1 MTSTEDKLREYLKR
15 VTTDLQQTRQRL
27 QAVEAK
33 GSEPIAIVSMACRF
47 GGGADTPEKLW
58 QLLLDGGDAMTGFPV
73 DRGWD
78 VDGLYD
84 PDPDKPGKTYVRE
97 GGFLTGAAEFDA
109 EFFGISPREAQ
120 AMDPQQRLLLESAWE
135 AFERA
140 GVAPNSLRGSST
152 GVYVGAFNTSYASSI
167 SGGEGGDG
175 HLLTGNAT
183 SVVSGRISYLLGLEG
198 PAVTVD
204 TACSSSLV
212 ALHWAAQALRA
223 GECSLA
229 LAGGV
234 TVLPVPDLFV
244 EFARQRGL
252 APDSRVKAFADAA
265 DGTAWGEGAGILVLE
280 RLSDARRLGHPVLA
294 VVRGSAINQ
303 DGASSGLSAP
313 NGPSQQRVI
322 HAALENARLST
333 SDVDAVEAHGTG
345 TALGDPIEAQALLAT
360 YGRRRERPLLLG
372 SVKSNIGHTNAA
384 AGVAGV
390 IKVVQAI
397 QHGLLPK
404 TLNVD
409 APSSHVDWT
418 AGDVELVTEH
428 TPWPET
434 GRARRAGVSAFGI
447 SGTNAHVIVEQAPPA
462 DEPEE
467 SYTGPATVPW
477 VLSARTPEAL
487 RAQAARLRDGL
498 ADDATLADVG
508 FTLATARAH
517 LPHRA
522 AVLATDREA
531 ALSAVAA
538 LADGEPAAVEGS
550 VLAGRLAVLFTGQGA
565 QRLGMGRELH
575 ASFPVFAAAFDE
587 AVSAVDSHLDGSLRE
602 VVWGADEA
610 AIDETGWAQP
620 ALFALEVA
628 VFRLAESWGIVPD
641 FVAGHSI
648 GEIAAA
654 HVTGVLSLGDAA
666 ALVAARGRLMQAL
679 PAGGAMVSIQAAED
693 EVAPLL
699 TGDLALAAV
708 NGPASVVV
716 AGPEGAALALAERF
730 AADGR
735 KTKRLAVSHAFHS
748 PLMDP
753 MLGDFRAAIEGL
765 NFHAPEIPFVST
777 LTGALASADELATP
791 EYWVRHV
798 RGTVRFA
805 DGVTALGALGV
816 RKFLE
821 AGPDGVL
828 SAMAQD
834 SVPAGALLVPLLRKD
849 RAEET
854 TALTALATLHTR
866 GVPVDWAA
874 LFPGAHR
881 TDLPTYAFQHERFW
895 LSSGDGAGDVT
906 AAGLEAPGHPLL
918 GAAVELA
925 DGAGLLFTSRLS
937 LRSHPWLA
945 DHAVGGRAIFPGTA
959 FVELA
964 VRAGDEVGCDRV
976 EELTLAAP
984 LVVPAEGAV
993 RLQLR
998 VGAPDETGRRAVS
1011 VHSRAD
1017 GAVGEAWTQHASGF
1031 LVEAAGAP
1039 AEFDTTVWPPEG
1051 AESVPVEGCYESFAE
1066 GGFAYGSVFQGLRNV
1081 WRLGE
1086 DVYADVAL
1094 PDGVEPG
1101 EFGLHPALL
1110 DAAAQTTAFTGAP
1123 PGMPFSWADVTLH
1136 ASGATALRVR
1146 LSPRGESVEL
1156 AVADGT
1162 GAPVATVSAL
1172 TMRAITTG
1180 PETGSV
1186 HRDSLFRLD
1195 WLPLRSAPPA
1205 PESFTVLGEGT
1216 LLPEAAVAEGLDE
1229 LAAVPSVVVLPV
1241 AESTGDVVAE
1251 THERTSEVL
1260 ALLQKWLGDDR
1271 FADARL
1277 VVVTRGAT
1285 TGADLA
1291 AAAVHGLVRV
1301 AQSENPGRF
1310 GLVDL
1315 PDGSTDGLAA
1325 ALGSEEP
1332 LLALRGGIPLAG
1344 RLVRAEAGAG
1354 THDWDG
1360 TVLVTGGTGG
1370 LGSLLARHL
1379 VTRHDVRD
1387 LVLVSRRGAEADGAA
1402 ELRDELTALGADVTI
1417 EAADLT
1423 SREATAALLAR
1434 LDRPLSAVV
1443 HTAGVLDDGVLGSLT
1458 PDRMATVLRPKVDAA
1473 WHLNELIGDRTAL
1486 VLFSS
1491 VSGTFGG
1498 PGQGNYAA
1506 GNAFL
1511 DALAQH
1517 RRAAGLPAVS
1527 LAWGPWASTSGMTAT
1542 LSETDLRRIS
1552 GSGIPELAAEEG
1564 MALFDAAVTSGAP
1577 VLHPIRLDLPALR
1590 AQGELPHLLHAL
1602 VRPSSRRAV
1611 ATSAAADGLAARL
1624 SGLST
1629 ADRLRELVDLVRT
1642 QVAIVLGHAGSAAID
1657 PARAFSDLG
1666 FDSLTAVELRNRLGA
1681 ATGLRLPATAVFD
1694 YPTPAVLAEHLH
1706 DELVGSTPEVTAAAV
1721 TSRAVADD
1729 PVVIVGM
1736 SCRYPGGVR
1745 SPEDLWRLVAEG
1757 TDAITTFPE
1766 NRGWDL
1772 DALYDPD
1779 PDHAG
1784 TSYTRSG
1791 GFLHDAGEFDPAFFG
1806 MSPREALATDSQ
1818 QRLLLEVSWEALER
1832 SGIDPAGL
1840 RGSPTG
1846 VFAGVMYNDYGTL
1859 LGGREFEGFR
1869 GNGSSPSVVSGRVSY
1884 TFGFEGPAVTVD
1896 TACSSSLVAMHWAA
1910 QALRSGECSLA
1921 LAGGVTVLSTPD
1933 LFVEFSRQRGMSAD
1947 GRCKSFADGADGVG
1961 WAEGVGV
1968 VVLERQSDA
1977 VRNGHH
1983 ILAVLRGSA
1992 VNQDGAS
1999 NGLTAP
2005 NGPSQQRVIRQ
2016 ALASGRLST
2025 QDVDV
2030 VEAHGTGTTLG
2041 DPIEAQAL
2049 LATYG
2054 QGRETPLLLGSIKSN
2069 LGHTQAAAGVAGVI
2083 KMVQA
2088 MRAGLVPSTLHV
2100 DGPSS
2105 HVDWTAG
2112 DVELV
2117 AETTAWPEADRP
2129 RRAGVSSFGISGTN
2143 AHLIL
2148 EQAAPVAEPAPS
2160 AVTGPVPWVVSGRTP
2175 DAVRAQA
2182 GKLLAAAQA
2191 EPEHSLADVGFSLA
2205 TTRAGLEHR
2214 AAVVGQT
2221 RDELL
2226 AGLGALAAGEPH
2238 ADAVEGVAR
2247 TGRLAMLFTGQGAQR
2262 LGMGREL
2269 YHRFAVF
2276 AAAFDETLAA
2286 LDAHLGTP
2294 LKTVIWGED
2303 AAAVDETG
2311 WTQPGLFAVEVAG
2324 YRLAES
2330 WGVRPDFVAGHS
2342 IGEIAAAHV
2351 AGVFTLEDAA
2361 ALVCA
2366 RGRLMQALPRGGA
2379 MVSIRASEEEITP
2392 LLTEGVS
2399 IAAINGP
2406 ASIVVSGVEA
2416 EVTAVAEH
2424 FAAQGRRT
2432 RELPVSHAFHSPLI
2446 QPILRAFRGIA
2457 EELTYHEPKIPVVST
2472 LTGAAATAEELCSP
2486 EYWVRHV
2493 REAVRFSDGIRTL
2506 ADLGATTFFEV
2517 GPDGVLSAMA
2527 RESLEDADAVFVP
2540 LLRKGRDEV
2549 RTAVTAIA
2557 RLHVAGTP
2565 VDWAA
2570 VFPGAHVV
2578 DLPTYAFQHQW
2589 FWPAAT
2595 PGLGDAA
2602 AVGLRPAEHPLLNG
2616 TVELAENDGVLFTG
2630 RLSLASHPWL
2640 AEHAVQGTVLLPGT
2654 AFLELAFRAGDE
2666 VGCDHVDELTLAAPL
2681 VLPERGAVQLQV
2693 HVGAPGDGEGRALSV
2708 HSRAEGE
2715 LDAWTLHATGVLSS
2729 GAADD
2734 GGYSSAEWPPAG
2746 AEPIDLGGCYERY
2759 AEAGFAYGASFQG
2772 LHAAWRRGDDVF
2784 AEVTL
2789 PGAEGRAEETAAEF
2803 GLHPAVLDAL
2813 LHAAGHLGIGD
2824 EGGSLPFS
2832 WSGVSLRASG
2842 AATVR
2847 ARLTRTG
2854 DDTLSLDLTDAAGA
2868 PVASV
2873 GGLALRAVSALGTA
2887 PVAGSRDPLFRL
2899 AWPPIAGEPAV
2910 PGDVAVVGPDTL
2922 GLAAAIEHCT
2932 AVTSY
2937 ARLSDVDAV
2946 PAVVVIPVDAGI
2958 ATGTVPE
2965 AAHAESAEVL
2975 ALLQQW
2981 LAEERFSAARLVFVT
2996 RGATTG
3002 EDVAAGAV
3010 WGLVRA
3016 ADVEHPGRFGLVD
3029 LTDDDTTLLAAAL
3042 GTTEPQVA
3050 IRAGAVTS
3058 ARLERAAPAD
3068 PVTWNPGGTVLITGG
3083 TGGLGRIIAE
3093 HLVTQHGVRKLLLL
3107 SRRGGE
3113 AAGVV
3118 ELVAELATHGADA
3131 TVVAC
3136 DAADRE
3142 ALAAVLAE
3150 HPVSAVVHAAGVLDD
3165 GVLDALTPE
3174 RMTTVLRPKVDAA
3187 WNLHELA
3194 GDLDAFVLFS
3204 SLSGTFGGAGQGNY
3218 AAGNAFLDALAE
3230 HRRAA
3235 GLPAVSL
3242 AWGPWAQ
3249 AAGMTGAL
3257 TEAEMRRMARSGMP
3271 ALTREQ
3277 GLALFDAGVAA
3288 DDAAVVTARLDLAAL
3303 RQAGEIPPVLRGLV
3317 RTRARRAAAGGA
3329 ATAGA
3334 LAQRLTGLDGAA
3346 RKRELVDLVRGQV
3359 AVVLA
3364 HADASAV
3371 EATRAFSELGFD
3383 SLTAVE
3389 LRNRV
3394 SAVTGLRLPAT
3405 AVFDHPTVEALAAFV
3420 LDELFGT
3427 ELDEAVPAVTG
3438 QVVSD
3443 DPIVIV
3449 GMSCRY
3455 PGGVS
3460 SPEDLWRLV
3469 SEGVDAITEF
3479 PNDRG
3484 WDVDSLYDADP
3495 DRPGTTTTR
3504 FGAFLHDA
3512 PAFDPEF
3519 FGLSPREA
3527 LTTDS
3532 QQRLLLETSWE
3543 ALERAGIDP
3552 AGLRGSPTGVFAGVM
3567 YSDYSSLLSDAEYEG
3582 YQGSGSAGSI
3592 ASGRVSYTFGF
3603 EGPAMTIDTA
3613 CSSSLVGLHLA
3624 AQALR
3629 AGECSLALAGGV
3641 TVMSTPGTFIEFSR
3655 QRGLAAD
3662 GRCKSFAEGADG
3674 TGWGEGVGMLV
3685 LERQSDALR
3694 NGHRVLA
3701 VVRGSAI
3708 NSDGASNGLTAPNG
3722 PAQQRV
3728 IRQAL
3733 ASGRLSTADVD
3744 AVEAHGTGTTL
3755 GDPIEAQALL
3765 ATYGRD
3771 RETPLLLGSIKSN
3784 IGHTQAAA
3792 GVAGVIKMVQA
3803 MTHGVLP
3810 RTLHVDAP
3818 SSHVDWSEGAV
3829 ELLTEPRPW
3838 PEVERPRRAG
3848 VSSFGISGTN
3858 AHVILEQ
3865 PAAVAVPKPAPSAGV
3880 VPWVLSGR
3888 TPEAVRAQA
3897 ARLAEHLDG
3906 SAEGSSPADLGWSLA
3921 STRSAFDHRAVVL
3934 AEDHDQAVAAL
3945 IALAAGEPG
3954 AVEGTVLGGRTAALF
3969 TGQGSQ
3975 RLGMGRDLYNR
3986 FPAFAKAFDAAVAE
4000 LDRQLESPLSAVVWG
4015 EDPDQL
4021 DRTGWAQPAI
4031 FALEVALFR
4040 LVESWGVS
4048 PELVAGHSIGEIA
4061 AAHVAG
4067 VLSLADA
4074 AVLVAAR
4081 GRLMQGLPRGG
4092 TMVSIQASE
4101 DEVTP
4106 LLTDQV
4112 SIAAVNGPNSVVV
4125 AGAERAVLAIA
4136 DEFAAR
4142 RRKTRRLR
4150 VSHAFHSPLMDPMLD
4165 YFRAVVGELT
4175 FRAPEIPF
4183 VSTVTGELVAA
4194 EELTDPEY
4202 WVRHVRETV
4211 RFADGIRTLADQG
4224 ARVFVEL
4231 GPDGTLSAM
4240 AQDSVSEGAVLVP
4253 LLRKDRPEDVSVLTA
4268 LSRLHVGGVAV
4279 DFASLFPGARV
4290 VDLPTYAFQHRRFW
4304 PAAATGGSGDVRAAG
4319 LTSAGHPLL
4328 GAAVQL
4334 ADGEGALFTSRL
4346 SVRSHPWLAEHA
4358 VHGAVL
4364 VPGTALL
4371 ELVVRAGDEVGCA
4384 VVEELTLAAPL
4395 VLPADGAV
4403 QVQLR
4408 TGAADETGRRT
4419 VTVHS
4424 RPEGHDDWRQHATG
4438 VLAGGPVT
4446 APSFDAT
4453 EWPPAGAEV
4462 IGLDGF
4468 YEEFGEAGFAY
4479 GPLFQGVRAAW
4490 RLGADV
4496 FAEVVLPEDTAD
4508 AAAAFG
4514 LHPALLDACLHPA
4527 AFAGLDRG
4535 VVPFSW
4541 RDTTLRAAG
4550 AAEVRVR
4557 LSRAADDEISLEL
4570 ADVTGAPVASV
4581 GSLKLREIGT
4591 GLSAGSDALFE
4602 PAWAPLGAESPL
4614 PAAAVIL
4621 DDDGLGLADAFAAAG
4636 VPTDVVATAAGPVVA
4651 LVGLS
4656 TPDLPVPAAVRT
4668 LTADVLA
4675 RLQSWLTEDHAE
4687 TDRLVFVTRGA
4698 TTGADPA
4705 AAAVWG
4711 LVRSAQSEHPGRFG
4725 LVDLDTDSVLVP
4737 QAVASGEPQVA
4748 VRDGALFAP
4757 RLARAGSAGEPVT
4770 WNPDGTVL
4778 VTGGTGGLGRIFTE
4792 YLVTEHGVRNLL
4804 LLSRSGPDAP
4814 GVARFVETLAEAGA
4828 SAEVVACDVAD
4839 RDALAAVLAE
4849 HPVSAVV
4856 HTAGVLD
4863 DGVLES
4869 LTPDR
4874 FDTVLRP
4881 KVDAAWNLHEL
4892 TSDLDA
4898 FVVFSSVAG
4907 LFGGAGQGNYAA
4919 GNTFLDALAEHR
4931 RAAGQPAVS
4940 LAWGPWAQDSGM
4952 TGVLTSADLRRM
4964 QDSGL
4969 PPLEREQGLELFDE
4983 ALATGRPVVV
4993 PARLDLGAF
5002 RAAPE
5007 IPPLVRGLVRTP
5019 VRRAAAGAA
5028 AGATLVQK
5036 LLGLPEAD
5044 RREAVLDLVR
5054 REVAGVLAYADAG
5067 AVEPAR
5073 AFQSLGF
5080 DSLTAVELRNRITA
5094 VSGLRLPATL
5104 IFDYPTSYALAE
5116 HLWTELF
5123 GDLAGSADGTSVPA
5137 AAMPSLT
5144 DDPIVIVGMACRY
5157 PGGVASPEDLW
5168 RLVTEGADAITEFPA
5183 DRGWDVESLYDPDPE
5198 HLGTSYTRSGGFLH
5212 DAAEFD
5218 PGFFGMSPREAMT
5231 TDTQQ
5236 RQLLEVSW
5244 EALERSG
5251 IDPAGLRGSP
5261 TGVFAGVMYND
5272 YSSTLSSS
5280 EYEGYQGHGSAG
5292 SVASGRVSYTFG
5304 FEGPAVT
5311 VDTACSSSLVAMHW
5325 AAQALRSGECSLALA
5340 GGVAVMSTPAAFV
5353 EFSRQR
5359 GLSPDGRCKA
5369 FSESADGVGWAEGV
5383 GVLVLERQ
5391 SDAVR
5396 NGHHVLAVLRGSA
5409 INQDGASNGL
5419 TAPNGP
5425 SQQRVIRQALASG
5438 GLSTADVDVVEAH
5451 GTGTTL
5457 GDPIEA
5463 QALLATYGQDRET
5476 PLLLGSVKS
5485 NIGHT
5490 QSAAG
5495 VAGVI
5500 KMVLAMQAGRVPHT
5514 LHVTEPSTH
5523 VDWTAG
5529 AVSLVTEPTVWPETD
5544 RPRRAGI
5551 SSFGISGTNAHLIV
5565 ELPHEVHVPELD
5577 DEPEPAG
5584 HHAARD
5590 GLVPW
5595 VLSARTPAAL
5605 RAQAARLHTAL
5616 AEQDTLS
5623 PADVGWTLLA
5633 GRSLFEHRAVV
5644 PAEDRASA
5652 LAELAALAAGE
5663 GNAVTG
5669 SVRTGKLAVLFP
5681 GQGAQ
5686 RLGMGRELYD
5696 RFAVFAAAFDEV
5708 VSEVDRHLDGSLRD
5722 VVWGSDD
5729 AELNQTGWAQPALFA
5744 LEVALFRLAESWG
5757 VAPDLVAGH
5766 SIGEI
5771 AAAHV
5776 AGVLS
5781 LADAAALVAARGRLM
5796 QALPG
5801 SRKASRSD
5809 SVESGGGGMDG
5820 GAMVAVQAAEDEVA
5834 PLLSDGVTI
5843 AAINGPDSV
5852 VVAGA
5857 EAAVTA
5863 VAEQLAERG
5872 RRTRR
5877 LAVSHAFHSPLMDPM
5892 LDEFRAVVET
5902 LSFRPPK
5909 LAFVST
5915 LTGTPVTADELCS
5928 ADYWVR
5934 HVREAVRFAD
5944 GVRALADQGARKF
5957 LELGPDGTLTAMA
5970 AASVPE
5976 DAVTVSFL
5984 RKDRGE
5990 EQAAVTALGVL
6001 HVHGTAV
6008 DWAPLFRG
6016 AHQVDL
6022 PTYAFQH
6029 QRFWPAPVAGASGDV
6044 RAAGLGAPDH
6054 PLLGAAV
6061 ELAGCEELLFTSRLS
6076 LRSHPWL
6083 ADHTFGD
6090 AVLVPGTGLLELAV
6104 RAGAEVGC
6112 ETVEELTL
6120 AAPLILPAE
6129 GALQVQLRVS
6139 APDAAGSR
6147 PVTVHSRPEGESEW
6161 VQHASGLLAVA
6172 PKPAAPAVESWPP
6185 AGAEPMELEGCYE
6198 AFADAGFGYGPVFQG
6213 LRAAWR
6219 TEDEIFAEVT
6229 LPDGVD
6235 GRGYGVHPALLDASL
6250 HASLLAGSEEDGG
6263 GLPFLWEGLTVH
6275 AGGASAVRVRL
6286 TPRGAD
6292 AMAVALTDPAGNPV
6306 VSIANLRTRV
6316 VAPSGIEDTALFRVG
6331 WVPVTS
6337 GGELPAAVSVSVSD
6351 AALASSLS
6359 DAGVA
6364 VADDAP
6370 VEVVAMPDGSVADVT
6385 NAVLERLQPALT
6397 GDTRVVF
6404 VSRGAVEGDNL
6415 AAAAAHG
6422 LVRSAMA
6429 ENPGRFGLVDL
6440 DSGPVSAEAWGRVLD
6455 GGEPQ
6460 VIVRDG
6466 AVLAARLERQPAP
6479 EERVS
6484 WRGRV
6489 LVTGGTGGL
6498 GSAVA
6503 RHLVVEHGVRS
6514 LVLVSRRG
6522 PAAPGADAL
6531 VESLR
6536 GLGAEVLVEACDPAD
6551 RSALAELLSR
6561 YPVDGVVHAA
6571 GVVDDGVIASLTPER
6586 MEKVLR
6592 AKVDAAWNLH
6602 SLVGEVSAFVLFSSV
6617 AGVFGGAGQGNY
6629 AAGNAYLDALAQLR
6643 RREGK
6648 PAVSLAWGPWS
6659 EVGMVGALGADEAE
6673 RMNRSGFPMLAVDDG
6688 LALMDAGLSVS
6699 SAAVVAAR
6707 IEFGVFR
6714 AGGDVP
6720 ALMRGLVRV
6729 PVKRAAVV
6737 AGGGRL
6743 AERLSGLG
6751 EAEQTEVLLEVV
6763 CRQAAEVLGHADAG
6777 EISGKSEFQSLGF
6790 DSLTAVEYRNRLGA
6804 VVEMRLPAT
6813 LLFDYPTPVE
6823 LVGYLRER
6831 LVPEEAGA
6839 GALLAELDRIAVVM
6853 GEMVVEPGMVEE
6865 VAGRI
6870 EVLRSRWGKVA
6881 GDAGG
6886 AGGSGSEF
6894 DFEGASDDEVFDMLD
6909 NELGL
6914 S

>member
-33 GSEPIAIVSMACRF
+33 DTEPIAIVSMACRF

-58 QLLLDGGDAMTGFPV
+58 QLLLDGGDAMTGFPL

-322 HAALENARLST
+322 QAALENARLST
-333 SDVDAVEAHGTG
+333 ADVDAVEAHGTG

-372 SVKSNIGHTNAA
+372 SVKSNLGHTNAA

-397 QHGLLPK
+397 RHGLLPK

-409 APSSHVDWT
+409 APSSQVDWT
-418 AGDVELVTEH
+418 AGDVELVTDH

-447 SGTNAHVIVEQAPPA
+447 SGTNAHVIVEQAPVA
-462 DEPEE
+462 DESAE

-477 VLSARTPEAL
+477 VLSGRTPEAL
-487 RAQAARLRDGL
+487 RAQAARLRDDL
-498 ADDATLADVG
+498 AAEASLADVG
-508 FTLATARAH
+508 LTLATARAH

-538 LADGEPAAVEGS
+538 LADGEPGAVEGS
-550 VLAGRLAVLFTGQGA
+550 ALAGRLAVLFTGQGA

-587 AVSAVDSHLDGSLRE
+587 AVSAVDAHLGGSLRD
-602 VVWGADEA
+602 VVWGSAEA
-610 AIDETGWAQP
+610 TLDETGWAQP

-628 VFRLAESWGIVPD
+628 LFRLAESWGIEPD

-654 HVTGVLSLGDAA
+654 HVAGVLSLADAA

-679 PAGGAMVSIQAAED
+679 PAGGAMVSIQASEH
-693 EVAPLL
+693 EVAPYL
-699 TGDLALAAV
+699 TGELALAAV

-716 AGPEGAALALAERF
+716 AGPEAAALALAERLS
-730 AADGR
+730 AEGR

-753 MLGDFRAAIEGL
+753 MLDDFRAAIAGL
-765 NFHAPEIPFVST
+765 TFHAPEIPFVST
-777 LTGALASADELATP
+777 VTGAQISADELATP

-805 DGVTALGALGV
+805 DAVAALSALGV
-816 RKFLE
+816 RKVLE

-828 SAMAQD
+828 SALAQE
-834 SVPAGALLVPLLRKD
+834 SVPAEAVLVPLLRKD

-874 LFPGAHR
+874 VLPGARR

-895 LSSGDGAGDVT
+895 LTSGTGTGDVT

-925 DGAGLLFTSRLS
+925 GDEGLLFTSRLS

-998 VGAPDETGRRAVS
+998 VGVPDETGRRAIS
-1011 VHSRAD
+1011 VHSRTD
-1017 GAVGEAWTQHASGF
+1017 DAWTQHASGF
-1031 LVEAAGAP
+1031 LAERAGAP
-1039 AEFDTTVWPPEG
+1039 AAFDTSVWPPEG
-1051 AESVPVEGCYESFAE
+1051 AEPVDLDGCYAAFAE
-1066 GGFAYGSVFQGLRNV
+1066 GGFAYGPVFQGLRSV

-1110 DAAAQTTAFTGAP
+1110 DAAAQTTAFTGAVA
-1123 PGMPFSWADVTLH
+1123 GMPFSWADVTLH
-1136 ASGATALRVR
+1136 ASGAAALRVR

-1172 TMRAITTG
+1172 TMRPITTEAVTG
-1180 PETGSV
+1180 PSL
-1186 HRDSLFRLD
+1186 RDALFRLD
-1195 WLPLRSAPPA
+1195 WLPLRSTPMA
-1205 PESFTVLGEGT
+1205 PEAVTVLGDGT
-1216 LLPEAAVAEGLDE
+1216 LLPEAPVAAGLDD
-1229 LAAVPSVVVLPV
+1229 LAEVPPVVVLPV
-1241 AESTGDVVAE
+1241 APSTGDVIAE

-1260 ALLQKWLGDDR
+1260 ALLQRWLDDER
-1271 FADARL
+1271 FAEARL

-1285 TGADLA
+1285 TGDDLTS
-1291 AAAVHGLVRV
+1291 AAVHGLVRV

-1310 GLVDL
+1310 GLIDL
-1315 PDGSTDGLAA
+1315 TDGTTDGLPA

-1332 LLALRGGIPLAG
+1332 LVALRDGIALAG

-1354 THDWDG
+1354 TPDWDPDG
-1360 TVLVTGGTGG
+1360 TVLITGGTGG
-1370 LGSLLARHL
+1370 LGRLLARHL
-1379 VTRHDVRD
+1379 VTRHDVRH
-1387 LVLVSRRGAEADGAA
+1387 LTLVSRRGPAA
-1402 ELRDELTALGADVTI
+1402 EGADELRAELTALGADVVI

-1423 SREATAALLAR
+1423 SREATADLLAG
-1434 LDRPLSAVV
+1434 LARPVSAVI

-1458 PDRMATVLRPKVDAA
+1458 PDRMTTVLRPKVDAA
-1473 WHLNELIGDRTAL
+1473 WHLHELVGAEAPL

-1517 RRAAGLPAVS
+1517 RRAVGLPAVS
-1527 LAWGPWASTSGMTAT
+1527 LAWGPWASTAGMTAT

-1552 GSGIPELAAEEG
+1552 SSGIPELTAAEG
-1564 MALFDAAVTSGAP
+1564 TALFDAAVTADGP

-1611 ATSAAADGLAARL
+1611 ATSAAAEGLAARL
-1624 SGLST
+1624 AGLST
-1629 ADRLRELVDLVRT
+1629 EDRLRELVDLVRT

-1666 FDSLTAVELRNRLGA
+1666 FDSLTAVELRNRLGT

-1694 YPTPAVLAEHLH
+1694 YPTPAVLARYLH
-1706 DELVGSTPEVTAAAV
+1706 DELAGSAPEVTPAAV
-1721 TSRAVADD
+1721 TRAAVADD

-1779 PDHAG
+1779 PDHTG

-1846 VFAGVMYNDYGTL
+1846 VFAGVMYNDYGSL

-1933 LFVEFSRQRGMSAD
+1933 LFVEFSRQRGMAAD

-1977 VRNGHH
+1977 VRNGHR

-2054 QGRETPLLLGSIKSN
+2054 QDREQPLLLGSIKSN

-2100 DGPSS
+2100 DGTSS

-2117 AETTAWPEADRP
+2117 ARATAWPEADRP

-2148 EQAAPVAEPAPS
+2148 EQAGPVAEPEPTP
-2160 AVTGPVPWVVSGRTP
+2160 VTGPVPWVVSGRTP

-2182 GKLLAAAQA
+2182 GKLLAAVEA
-2191 EPEHSLADVGFSLA
+2191 EPERSLADIGFSLA
-2205 TTRAGLEHR
+2205 TTRAGLEYR
-2214 AAVVGQT
+2214 AAVVGET

-2226 AGLGALAAGEPH
+2226 AALGALAAGEPH
-2238 ADAVEGVAR
+2238 ADAVAGVAR

-2262 LGMGREL
+2262 LGMGRAL
-2269 YHRFAVF
+2269 YERFPVF
-2276 AAAFDETLAA
+2276 AAAFDETVAA
-2286 LDAHLGTP
+2286 LDTHLGTP
-2294 LKTVIWGED
+2294 LKSVIWGDD

-2379 MVSIRASEEEITP
+2379 MVSIRASEDEVTP

-2399 IAAINGP
+2399 IAAVNGP

-2457 EELTYHEPKIPVVST
+2457 EELTYAEPKIPVVST

-2486 EYWVRHV
+2486 DYWVRHV
-2493 REAVRFSDGIRTL
+2493 REAVRFADGIRALTG
-2506 ADLGATTFFEV
+2506 LGATTFFEI
-2517 GPDGVLSAMA
+2517 GPDEVLSAMA
-2527 RESLEDADAVFVP
+2527 RESLDDLDGTDTVTVP
-2540 LLRKGRDEV
+2540 LLRKDRDEV
-2549 RTAVTAIA
+2549 RTAVTALA

-2565 VDWAA
+2565 VDWTAL
-2570 VFPGAHVV
+2570 FPGAHPV

-2595 PGLGDAA
+2595 PGVGDAA

-2640 AEHAVQGTVLLPGT
+2640 AEHAVQGSVLLPGT

-2666 VGCDHVDELTLAAPL
+2666 VGCDQVEELTLAAPL

-2693 HVGAPGDGEGRALSV
+2693 HVGAPGDGTGRPLSV

-2715 LDAWTLHATGVLSS
+2715 LDAWTLHATGLLGSAPADNS
-2729 GAADD
+2729 GHHT
-2734 GGYSSAEWPPAG
+2734 AEWPPAG
-2746 AEPIDLGGCYERY
+2746 AEPIDLTGFYERY

-2803 GLHPAVLDAL
+2803 GLHPAVLDAV
-2813 LHAAGHLGIGD
+2813 LHAAGHLGLGD
-2824 EGGSLPFS
+2824 DTGALPFS
-2832 WSGVSLRASG
+2832 WTGVTLRASG

-2847 ARLTRTG
+2847 ARLSRTG
-2854 DDTLSLDLTDAAGA
+2854 DDSLTLDLTDPAGA

-2873 GGLALRAVSALGTA
+2873 GGLALRAVSALGVTPA
-2887 PVAGSRDPLFRL
+2887 AGSRDPLFRL
-2899 AWPPIAGEPAV
+2899 VWPRIPGEPAV
-2910 PGDVAVVGPDTL
+2910 PADVAVVGPDTL
-2922 GLAAAIEHCT
+2922 GLAAALDHTTSVTTVGCLS
-2932 AVTSY
+2932 AVDP
-2937 ARLSDVDAV
+2937 L
-2946 PAVVVIPVDAGI
+2946 PAVVVIPVDPAV
-2958 ATGTVPE
+2958 ATGAVPE
-2965 AAHAESAEVL
+2965 AAHADSAEVL

-2981 LAEERFSAARLVFVT
+2981 LADERFAASRLVFVT

-3002 EDVAAGAV
+3002 ADVAAGAV

-3029 LTDDDTTLLAAAL
+3029 LADADDTTLLATAL

-3050 IRAGAVTS
+3050 IRDGAVTA

-3068 PVTWNPGGTVLITGG
+3068 PATWDPDGTVLITGG
-3083 TGGLGRIIAE
+3083 TGGLGRIVAE

-3107 SRRGGE
+3107 SRRGGA

-3174 RMTTVLRPKVDAA
+3174 RMATVLRPKVDAA
-3187 WNLHELA
+3187 WNLHELTS
-3194 GDLDAFVLFS
+3194 DLDAFVLFS

-3257 TEAEMRRMARSGMP
+3257 TEAEMHRMAHSGMP

-3288 DDAAVVTARLDLAAL
+3288 ADAAVVTARLDLAAL

-3317 RTRARRAAAGGA
+3317 RARARRAAAGGA

-3334 LAQRLTGLDGAA
+3334 LAQRLTGLDTAT
-3346 RKRELVDLVRGQV
+3346 RRRELVDLVRGQV

-3427 ELDEAVPAVTG
+3427 ETEAPAVAG
-3438 QVVSD
+3438 PVVSD

-3455 PGGVS
+3455 PGGVA

-3469 SEGVDAITEF
+3469 SEGADAITEF
-3479 PNDRG
+3479 PTDRG

-3495 DRPGTTTTR
+3495 DRTGTTTTR

-3552 AGLRGSPTGVFAGVM
+3552 AALRGSPTGVFAGVM

-3694 NGHRVLA
+3694 HGHRVLA

-3733 ASGRLSTADVD
+3733 ASGGLSTQDVD

-3784 IGHTQAAA
+3784 LGHTQAAA
-3792 GVAGVIKMVQA
+3792 GVAGVIKMVLA
-3803 MTHGVLP
+3803 MSHGVLP

-3829 ELLTEPRPW
+3829 ELLTEQRAW
-3838 PEVERPRRAG
+3838 PEAGRPRRAG

-3865 PAAVAVPKPAPSAGV
+3865 PPAVAAPKPVPAAGV

-3897 ARLAEHLDG
+3897 ARLAERLDG
-3906 SAEGSSPADLGWSLA
+3906 TESAADIGWSLS

-3934 AEDHDQAVAAL
+3934 AEDPEQAVAAL
-3945 IALAAGEPG
+3945 EALATGEPG

-3975 RLGMGRDLYNR
+3975 RLGMGRELYNR
-3986 FPAFAKAFDAAVAE
+3986 FPVFAKAFDAAITE
-4000 LDRQLESPLSAVVWG
+4000 LDRQLTSPLSAVVWG
-4015 EDPDQL
+4015 EDADLL

-4040 LVESWGVS
+4040 LVESWGVR
-4048 PELVAGHSIGEIA
+4048 PDLVAGHSIGEIA

-4106 LLTDQV
+4106 LLTDKV
-4112 SIAAVNGPNSVVV
+4112 SIAAVNGPNAVVV
-4125 AGAERAVLAIA
+4125 AGAERAVLALA

-4165 YFRAVVGELT
+4165 YFRAVVGELA

-4194 EELTDPEY
+4194 DELTDPEY

-4211 RFADGIRTLADQG
+4211 RFADGVRALADQG
-4224 ARVFVEL
+4224 ARVFLEL

-4240 AQDSVSEGAVLVP
+4240 AADSVPEGAVLVP
-4253 LLRKDRPEDVSVLTA
+4253 LLRKDRPEDVAALTA
-4268 LSRLHVGGVAV
+4268 LGRLHVGGVPV
-4279 DFASLFPGARV
+4279 DFAALFPGAQV
-4290 VDLPTYAFQHRRFW
+4290 VDLPTYAFQHQRFW
-4304 PAAATGGSGDVRAAG
+4304 PAAASGTSGDVRAAG

-4358 VHGAVL
+4358 VHGVVL

-4384 VVEELTLAAPL
+4384 LVEELTLAAPL

-4408 TGAADETGRRT
+4408 TGPADDTGRRT

-4438 VLAGGPVT
+4438 VLAGGPV
-4446 APSFDAT
+4446 AASSFDAT
-4453 EWPPAGAEV
+4453 QWPPAGAEV
-4462 IGLDGF
+4462 IGLAGF
-4468 YEEFGEAGFAY
+4468 YDEFREAGFTY

-4490 RLGADV
+4490 RLGEEV
-4496 FAEVVLPEDTAD
+4496 FAEVALPEDTAD
-4508 AAAAFG
+4508 TAASFG

-4527 AFAGLDRG
+4527 AFAGLDHG

-4550 AAEVRVR
+4550 AGEVRVR
-4557 LSRAADDEISLEL
+4557 LSRAADDEIALEL

-4591 GLSAGSDALFE
+4591 GLSSGSDALFE
-4602 PAWAPLGAESPL
+4602 PVWAPLGAESPL
-4614 PAAAVIL
+4614 PAAAVVL
-4621 DDDGLGLADAFAAAG
+4621 GDDPLGLTEAFAAAG

-4656 TPDLPVPAAVRT
+4656 TPDLPVPAAVRA

-4675 RLQSWLTEDHAE
+4675 RLQGWLAEDHDE
-4687 TDRLVFVTRGA
+4687 SGRLVFVTSGA
-4698 TTGADPA
+4698 TTGGDPA

-4711 LVRSAQSEHPGRFG
+4711 LVRSAQSEHPGRFA
-4725 LVDLDTDSVLVP
+4725 LVDLATAADSAAVP

-4757 RLARAGSAGEPVT
+4757 RLARTGPDEPVT

-4778 VTGGTGGLGRIFTE
+4778 VTGGTGGLGRIFAE
-4792 YLVTEHGVRNLL
+4792 HLVAEHGVRNLL

-4814 GVARFVETLAEAGA
+4814 GVAELVASLAEAGA
-4828 SAEVVACDVAD
+4828 AAQVVACDVAD
-4839 RDALAAVLAE
+4839 RAALAAVLAE

-4863 DGVLES
+4863 DSVLES
-4869 LTPDR
+4869 LTPERLDA
-4874 FDTVLRP
+4874 VLRP

-4892 TSDLDA
+4892 TGELDA

-4907 LFGGAGQGNYAA
+4907 LFGSAGQGNYAA

-4931 RAAGQPAVS
+4931 RAAGRPAVS

-4969 PPLEREQGLELFDE
+4969 PPLDRAQGVAMFDE

-4993 PARLDLGAF
+4993 PARLDLAAF
-5002 RAAPE
+5002 RAVPE
-5007 IPPLVRGLVRTP
+5007 IPPLLRGLVRTP

-5123 GDLAGSADGTSVPA
+5123 GDLAGAAGGTSVPA
-5137 AAMPSLT
+5137 AALPSLT

-5157 PGGVASPEDLW
+5157 PGGVSSPEDLW
-5168 RLVTEGADAITEFPA
+5168 QLVSDGADAVTDFPA
-5183 DRGWDVESLYDPDPE
+5183 DRGWDVESLYDPDPD

-5212 DAAEFD
+5212 EAAEFD

-5231 TDTQQ
+5231 TDSQQ
-5236 RQLLEVSW
+5236 RLLLEVSW

-5325 AAQALRSGECSLALA
+5325 AAQALRGGECSLALA

-5383 GVLVLERQ
+5383 GMLVLERQ

-5396 NGHHVLAVLRGSA
+5396 NGHRVLAVLRGSA

-5425 SQQRVIRQALASG
+5425 AQQRVIRQALASG

-5463 QALLATYGQDRET
+5463 QALLATYGQERET

-5500 KMVLAMQAGRVPHT
+5500 KMVLAMRAGQVPHT
-5514 LHVTEPSTH
+5514 LHVTEPSSH

-5529 AVSLVTEPTVWPETD
+5529 AVSLVTEPTAWPEAD

-5565 ELPHEVHVPELD
+5565 ELPHEVRVLD
-5577 DEPEPAG
+5577 DEPEPAEDRVA
-5584 HHAARD
+5584 HD

-5595 VLSARTPAAL
+5595 VLSGRTPAAL
-5605 RAQAARLHTAL
+5605 RAQAARLHSAL
-5616 AEQDTLS
+5616 ASRDTLS

-5644 PAEDRASA
+5644 AAGDRAAA
-5652 LAELAALAAGE
+5652 LAELAALAEGAGT
-5663 GNAVTG
+5663 AVTG
-5669 SVRTGKLAVLFP
+5669 SVLSGKLAVLFP
-5681 GQGAQ
+5681 GQGSQ

-5708 VSEVDRHLDGSLRD
+5708 VSEVDRHLDGTLRD
-5722 VVWGSDD
+5722 VIWGADEAD
-5729 AELNQTGWAQPALFA
+5729 LAQTGWAQPALFA
-5744 LEVALFRLAESWG
+5744 LEVALFRLVESWG

-5796 QALPG
+5796 QALP
-5801 SRKASRSD
+5801 
-5809 SVESGGGGMDG
+5809 SGGV
-5820 GAMVAVQAAEDEVA
+5820 MVAVQAGENEVT
-5834 PLLSDGVTI
+5834 PLLSAGVTV

-5852 VVAGA
+5852 VLAGA
-5857 EAAVTA
+5857 EDAVTE
-5863 VAEQLAERG
+5863 VAEVLAVRG

-5877 LAVSHAFHSPLMDPM
+5877 LSVSHAFHSPLMDPM

-5902 LSFRPPK
+5902 LSFRPPR

-5915 LTGTPVTADELCS
+5915 LTGEVATADELCS

-5934 HVREAVRFAD
+5934 HVRSAVRFAD
-5944 GVRALADQGARKF
+5944 GVRALTDQGARKF

-5970 AASVPE
+5970 AATLPE
-5976 DAVTVSFL
+5976 DAVAVSVL
-5984 RKDRGE
+5984 RKDRPE
-5990 EQAAVTALGVL
+5990 EEAAVTALGVL

-6029 QRFWPAPVAGASGDV
+6029 QRFWPAPVAGSGDV

-6061 ELAGCEELLFTSRLS
+6061 ELAGGDELLFTSRLS

-6083 ADHTFGD
+6083 GDHTFGD
-6090 AVLVPGTGLLELAV
+6090 AVLVPGTALLELAV

-6120 AAPLILPAE
+6120 AAPLVLPAD
-6129 GALQVQLRVS
+6129 GAVQVQLRVS

-6161 VQHASGLLAVA
+6161 LQHAGGLLAVA
-6172 PKPAAPAVESWPP
+6172 PLPAAEVAESWPP
-6185 AGAEPMELEGCYE
+6185 AGASAMELAGCYE

-6219 TEDEIFAEVT
+6219 TESEIFAEVA

-6263 GLPFLWEGLTVH
+6263 LPFLWEGVTVH
-6275 AGGASAVRVRL
+6275 AGGASSVRVRL

-6292 AMAVALTDPAGNPV
+6292 AMAVAVTDPTGNPV
-6306 VSIANLRTRV
+6306 VSIANLRTRK
-6316 VAPSGIEDTALFRVG
+6316 VAPSGVEDTALFRVG
-6331 WVPVTS
+6331 WVSVTP
-6337 GGELPAAVSVSVSD
+6337 GESLPPSVSVSD
-6351 AALASSLS
+6351 PVLASSLAES
-6359 DAGVA
+6359 G
-6364 VADDAP
+6364 
-6370 VEVVAMPDGSVADVT
+6370 VEVAAEAPLELVVMPDGSVTDVT
-6385 NAVLERLQPALT
+6385 NAVLERLQAALA
-6397 GDTRVVF
+6397 GENRVVF
-6404 VSRGAVEGDNL
+6404 VSRGAVDGDNL
-6415 AAAAAHG
+6415 AGAAAHG
-6422 LVRSAMA
+6422 LVRSAMT

-6440 DSGPVSAEAWGRVLD
+6440 DEGPVPWAEVLS
-6455 GGEPQ
+6455 GAEPQ

-6466 AVLAARLERQPAP
+6466 AVLAARLERQPAAS
-6479 EERVS
+6479 ERGS
-6484 WRGRV
+6484 WTGRV

-6498 GSAVA
+6498 GGAVA
-6503 RHLVVEHGVRS
+6503 RHLVVSHGVRS
-6514 LVLVSRRG
+6514 LLLVSRRG
-6522 PAAPGADAL
+6522 AAAPGADAL
-6531 VESLR
+6531 AEELR
-6536 GLGAEVLVEACDPAD
+6536 GLGASVVVEACDPAD
-6551 RSALAELLSR
+6551 ASALAGLLSR

-6586 MEKVLR
+6586 MAKVLR

-6629 AAGNAYLDALAQLR
+6629 AAGNAYLDALASLR
-6643 RREGK
+6643 LAEGK

-6659 EVGMVGALGADEAE
+6659 EVGMVGALGADEVS
-6673 RMNRSGFPMLAVDDG
+6673 RMDRSGFPLLTPGEG
-6688 LALMDAGLSVS
+6688 LALFDVAPSG
-6699 SAAVVAAR
+6699 AVVAAR
-6707 IEFGVFR
+6707 IEFSVFR
-6714 AGGDVP
+6714 SGGEVP
-6720 ALMRGLVRV
+6720 ALLRGLVRV
-6729 PVKRAAVV
+6729 PVQRAAFAGSV
-6737 AGGGRL
+6737 ASAASAGDGLAQRL
-6743 AERLSGLG
+6743 AGLG
-6751 EAEQTEVLLEVV
+6751 AEEQGELLLEVV

-6777 EISGKSEFQSLGF
+6777 EISGKSEFQGLGF

-6804 VVEMRLPAT
+6804 VVGVRLPAT
-6813 LLFDYPTPVE
+6813 LMFDYPTPGEV
-6823 LVGYLRER
+6823 VGYLKGL
-6831 LVPEEAGA
+6831 LVPEVGSGGGILE
-6839 GALLAELDRIAVVM
+6839 ELDRIAVVM

-6870 EVLRSRWGKVA
+6870 EVLRSRWGKVVA
-6881 GDAGG
+6881 
-6886 AGGSGSEF
+6886 GSGSGSGSGSASSEF
-6894 DFEGASDDEVFDMLD
+6894 DFEGASDDEVFEMLD